1 VTADQY
7 APAVLQA
14 GRDLGITPRGIVIG
28 FATVY
33 VESGWVMY
41 ANEADPESL
50 NYPHDDLSADANS
63 DGLFQQRD
71 PWWGT
76 AAQRMDPYQSAVLFF
91 TALKTLDYNSSA
103 HSPGWYAQQVQLSA
117 FPDRYDERME
127 DAQDLY
133 DRLAGTTPP
142 PQETP
147 VDPNRPEFNEYADW
161 LSANYS
167 PRDPGGVDLWLLHTQ
182 EPPEGPVDNDAAK
195 HLRDFLESSTATSNP
210 VSYHYSGSK
219 ATDGGTTVID
229 CVDTNDA
236 CWAVGNSNDR
246 TINFCFAG
254 SRSDMSRE
262 EWIER
267 FDTVIDAAAYLFV
280 QDCTKYPN
288 LQPRVIAPEYS
299 DPPGAA
305 DHNYCTEYLRD
316 GNNHTDVGP
325 NFPWDVFT
333 AAVAKYAD
341 ASAPAPDPTP
351 NPAPTGYQYPSQ
363 ADMIKQIWEQ
373 LFGPQATGWPQLGGR
388 TLVDAVSSL
397 LPKQQ

>member
-63 DGLFQQRD
+63 DGLFQQRA

-117 FPDRYDERME
+117 YPDRYDESME

-133 DRLAGTTPP
+133 DRLAGTPP

-147 VDPNRPEFNEYADW
+147 VDPNRPDFNEYPVWSGNSQD
-161 LSANYS
+161 
-167 PRDPGGVDLWLLHTQ
+167 RGGATIDLFLLHTQ
-182 EPPEGPVDNDAAK
+182 EGGGGDGAADDLAHWLDA
-195 HLRDFLESSTATSNP
+195 NG
-210 VSYHYSGSK
+210 VSYHYTISEAS
-219 ATDGGTTVID
+219 DGGVTVCD
-229 CVDTNDA
+229 VVDTDQA
-236 CWAVGNSNDR
+236 SWSVLSANDR
-246 TINFCFAG
+246 SINLCFAG
-254 SRSDMSRE
+254 SSVNWSRE
-262 EWIER
+262 QWLQQAKA
-267 FDTVIDAAAYLFV
+267 IDVAAYIAA
-280 QDCTKYPN
+280 QDCKKYGIN
-288 LQPRVIAPEYS
+288 PRVIKPPYKV
-299 DPPGAA
+299 DPPGIS
-305 DHNYCTEYLRD
+305 DHRYVTQRLKD
-316 GNNHTDVGP
+316 GTHTDVGD
-325 NFPWDVFT
+325 NFPWDVF
-333 AAVAKYAD
+333 ADMVAKHGAD
-341 ASAPAPDPTP
+341 QPADQPAPPPPVVVDA
-351 NPAPTGYQYPSQ
+351 APTDPQSEILAQTRGR
-363 ADMIKQIWEQ
+363 WER
-373 LFGPQATGWPQLGGR
+373 LGWQTPVEALAELRDHLLGTHDKDKAGFR
-388 TLVDAVSSL
+388 W
-397 LPKQQ
+397 